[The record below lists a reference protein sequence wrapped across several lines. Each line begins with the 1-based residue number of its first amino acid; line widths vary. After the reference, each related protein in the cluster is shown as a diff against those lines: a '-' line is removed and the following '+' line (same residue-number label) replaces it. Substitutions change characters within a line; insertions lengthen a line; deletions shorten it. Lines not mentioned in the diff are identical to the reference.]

1 MPRGRAAETQPR
13 GHDWPVS
20 EGLAARGLAA
30 ARRAD
35 PLLGVVSSIAA
46 VGLVTIVIALLK
58 GFVPVLSLGALYV
71 FAVLPIAIAWGL
83 AFAIGVSLA
92 SMLLFNFLFLTPV
105 HSFTLSDSRTWLALA
120 VYVVT
125 SAVVSELA
133 ARSRRRAIESE
144 LLAEIARSL
153 LERRSVSGELDRIAA
168 GAASALGA
176 GEARIELGEPSADV
190 REDAGATPL
199 MAGARRVGTIAL
211 RRPRRLS
218 RRASSPLLPAL
229 ASLLAV
235 AIDQERLA
243 REVLEAEAL
252 RRSDALKTA
261 LLRTVSHDLR
271 SPLMTILTSA
281 SALSRPELALA
292 ADDRDELLAGILSEA
307 QRLDRLVS
315 NLLDL
320 SRLQAGV
327 ATPAPE
333 VWAADS
339 LVVQALSSLGE
350 SADRVDVTLSDV
362 SPVVRVDA
370 NQIERVLANLIENA
384 IKYSPDHAAHV
395 VVSATA
401 REALVRV
408 VDHGPGIAPEEIQR
422 VFAPFQRGTVGDVGG
437 AGLGLAIARGFAEAN
452 GGRVWAE
459 SLAGQGAT
467 FVLALPIAAVG
478 EDDE

>member
-1 MPRGRAAETQPR
+1 MPATHRIT
-13 GHDWPVS
+13 
-20 EGLAARGLAA
+20 LAAQ
-30 ARRAD
+30 RAD
-35 PLLGVVSSIAA
+35 PWLGVAASIVAVAA
-46 VGLVTIVIALLK
+46 VTGVIAVLEP
-58 GFVPVLSLGALYV
+58 FVPILSLGALYV
-71 FAVLPIAIAWGL
+71 FAVLPIAILWGL
-83 AFAIGVSLA
+83 AFAVGVSVA
-92 SMLLFNFLFLTPV
+92 SMLVFNFFFLTPV
-105 HSFTLSDSRTWLALA
+105 HSFTLNDSRNWLALA

-133 ARSRRRAIESE
+133 ARSRRRATESG
-144 LLAEIARSL
+144 LLAEVARSL
-153 LERRSVSGELDRIAA
+153 LERGSVSGELDQIAA
-168 GAASALGA
+168 GAARALGA
-176 GEARIELGEPSADV
+176 GDARIELGEPSAEL
-190 REDAGATPL
+190 RADAGATPL
-199 MAGARRVGTIAL
+199 IAGNRRVGTIAL
-211 RRPRRLS
+211 RAPHWPHRGQD
-218 RRASSPLLPAL
+218 SPLLPAL

-243 REVLEAEAL
+243 REALEAEAL

-281 SALSRPELALA
+281 SALSRPELSLEA
-292 ADDRDELLAGILSEA
+292 ADRAELLAGILSEA

-320 SRLQAGV
+320 SRLQAGA

-333 VWAADS
+333 VWAADG

-350 SADRVDVTLSDV
+350 IADRVDVTLSDV

-370 NQIERVLANLIENA
+370 HQIERVLANLIENA
-384 IKYSPDHAAHV
+384 IKYSPDHAARV
-395 VVSATA
+395 VVSSTA

-408 VDHGPGIAPEEIQR
+408 VDHGPGLAPEEIQR
-422 VFAPFQRGTVGDVGG
+422 LFEPFQRGSMSDVGG

-467 FVLALPIAAVG
+467 FVLALPIAHVAE
-478 EDDE
+478 EDG

>member
-1 MPRGRAAETQPR
+1 MQSVRRAF
-13 GHDWPVS
+13 
-20 EGLAARGLAA
+20 AA
-30 ARRAD
+30 AGRAD
-35 PLLGVVSSIAA
+35 PRLGVAVSIVA
-46 VGLVTIVIALLK
+46 VALVTGVVALLD
-58 GFVPVLSLGALYV
+58 GVVPVLSLGALYV
-71 FAVLPIAIAWGL
+71 LAVLPIAIGWGL
-83 AFAIGVSLA
+83 AFAIGASVA
-92 SMLLFNFLFLTPV
+92 SMLVFNFLFLPPV
-105 HSFTLSDSRTWLALA
+105 HSFTLSDSRNWLALG

-125 SAVVSELA
+125 SAVVSDLA
-133 ARSRRRAIESE
+133 ARSRRRATESE

-153 LERRSVSGELDRIAA
+153 LERGSVSGELDQIAA
-168 GAASALGA
+168 GAARALGA
-176 GEARIELGEPSADV
+176 GEARIELGEPSPDLLADA
-190 REDAGATPL
+190 DATPL
-199 MAGARRVGTIAL
+199 VAGNRRVGTITL
-211 RRPRRLS
+211 RAPRWPYRGS
-218 RRASSPLLPAL
+218 DSPLLPAL

-243 REVLEAEAL
+243 REALEAEAL

-261 LLRTVSHDLR
+261 LLRAVSHDLR

-281 SALSRPELALA
+281 SALSQPDLSLGE
-292 ADDRDELLAGILSEA
+292 ADRADLLGGILSEA

-320 SRLQAGV
+320 SRLQAGA

-350 SADRVDVTLSDV
+350 AADRVDVTLSAV

-370 NQIERVLANLIENA
+370 NQIERALANLIENA
-384 IKYSPDHAAHV
+384 IKYSPDHAARV
-395 VVSATA
+395 VVSSTA

-408 VDHGPGIAPEEIQR
+408 IDHGPGLTPQEIQR
-422 VFAPFQRGTVGDVGG
+422 VFEPFQRGSVSDVGG

-467 FVLALPIAAVG
+467 FVLALPVADV
-478 EDDE
+478 EDGDA

>member
-1 MPRGRAAETQPR
+1 MQRIR
-13 GHDWPVS
+13 V
-20 EGLAARGLAA
+20 A
-30 ARRAD
+30 ARRGD
-35 PLLGVVSSIAA
+35 PRLGVVASIVA
-46 VGLVTIVIALLK
+46 VAFVTGVIGLLD

-71 FAVLPIAIAWGL
+71 FAVLPIAILWGL
-83 AFAIGVSLA
+83 AFAVGVSVA
-92 SMLLFNFLFLTPV
+92 SMLLFNFLYLSPV
-105 HSFTLSDSRTWLALA
+105 HSLRLSDSRNWLALA

-133 ARSRRRAIESE
+133 ARSRRRATESG
-144 LLAEIARSL
+144 LLAEVARSL
-153 LERRSVSGELDRIAA
+153 LERRSVSDELDQIAA
-168 GAASALGA
+168 GAARALGA
-176 GEARIELGEPSADV
+176 GDARLELGEPSAELRADV
-190 REDAGATPL
+190 DATPL
-199 MAGARRVGTIAL
+199 VAGNRRIGTIAL
-211 RRPRRLS
+211 SAPRWPHRGTD
-218 RRASSPLLPAL
+218 SPLLPAL

-235 AIDQERLA
+235 AIDQERLG
-243 REVLEAEAL
+243 REALEAEAL

-281 SALSRPELALA
+281 SALSRPELSLGE
-292 ADDRDELLAGILSEA
+292 ADRAELLGGILSEA
-307 QRLDRLVS
+307 RRLDRLVS

-320 SRLQAGV
+320 SRLQAGA

-370 NQIERVLANLIENA
+370 HQIERALANLIENA
-384 IKYSPDHAAHV
+384 IKYSPDHAARV
-395 VVSATA
+395 VVSSTA

-408 VDHGPGIAPEEIQR
+408 VDHGPGLAPEEIR
-422 VFAPFQRGTVGDVGG
+422 LVFEPFQRGSVSDVGG

-467 FVLALPIAAVG
+467 FVLALPIAQLSG
-478 EDDE
+478 EDE

>member
-1 MPRGRAAETQPR
+1 MQSVRRA
-13 GHDWPVS
+13 S
-20 EGLAARGLAA
+20 AA
-30 ARRAD
+30 AGRGD
-35 PLLGVVSSIAA
+35 PRLGVAASIVA
-46 VGLVTIVIALLK
+46 VALATGVVALLD
-58 GFVPVLSLGALYV
+58 GVVPVLSLGALYV
-71 FAVLPIAIAWGL
+71 LAVLPIAIGWGL
-83 AFAIGVSLA
+83 AFAIGASVA
-92 SMLLFNFLFLTPV
+92 SMLVFNFLFLPPV
-105 HSFTLSDSRTWLALA
+105 HSFTLSDSRNWLALG
-120 VYVVT
+120 VYVAT
-125 SAVVSELA
+125 SAVVSDLA
-133 ARSRRRAIESE
+133 ARSRRRATESE

-153 LERRSVSGELDRIAA
+153 LERGSVSGELDQIAA
-168 GAASALGA
+168 GAARALGA
-176 GEARIELGEPSADV
+176 GEARIELGEPSPELLADA
-190 REDAGATPL
+190 DATPL
-199 MAGARRVGTIAL
+199 VAGNRRVGTISL
-211 RRPRRLS
+211 RAPRWPYRGS
-218 RRASSPLLPAL
+218 DSALLPAL

-243 REVLEAEAL
+243 REALEAEAL

-261 LLRTVSHDLR
+261 LLRAVSHDLR

-281 SALSRPELALA
+281 SALSQPDLSLGA
-292 ADDRDELLAGILSEA
+292 ADRADLLGGILSEA

-320 SRLQAGV
+320 SRLQAGA

-350 SADRVDVTLSDV
+350 AADRVDVTLSAV

-370 NQIERVLANLIENA
+370 NQIERALANLIENA
-384 IKYSPDHAAHV
+384 IKYSPDHAARV

-408 VDHGPGIAPEEIQR
+408 IDHGPGLTPQDMQR
-422 VFAPFQRGTVGDVGG
+422 VFEPFQRGSVSDVGG

-467 FVLALPIAAVG
+467 FVLALPVADV
-478 EDDE
+478 EDGDT

>member
-1 MPRGRAAETQPR
+1 M
-13 GHDWPVS
+13 
-20 EGLAARGLAA
+20 AA
-30 ARRAD
+30 ARRGD
-35 PLLGVVSSIAA
+35 PLLGVVASIVA
-46 VGLVTIVIALLK
+46 VAIVTAVIGLLDN
-58 GFVPVLSLGALYV
+58 FVPVLSLGALYV
-71 FAVLPIAIAWGL
+71 FAVLPIAIVWGL
-83 AFAIGVSLA
+83 PFAIAVSVA
-92 SMLLFNFLFLTPV
+92 SMLVFNFFYLPPT
-105 HSFTLSDSRTWLALA
+105 HSFTIDDSRNWLALV

-125 SAVVSELA
+125 ATVVSELA
-133 ARSRRRAIESE
+133 ARTRRRATEAG
-144 LLAEIARSL
+144 LLAEIAKSL
-153 LERRSVSGELDRIAA
+153 LERGSVSGELDQIAA
-168 GAASALGA
+168 GAARALGA
-176 GEARIELGEPSADV
+176 NDARIELGEPSAELRADP
-190 REDAGATPL
+190 DATPL
-199 MAGARRVGTIAL
+199 VAGNRRVGTIAL
-211 RRPRRLS
+211 HGPRWPYRG
-218 RRASSPLLPAL
+218 ADSPLLPAM

-243 REVLEAEAL
+243 REALEAEAL

-281 SALSRPELALA
+281 SALSRRDLSLGE
-292 ADDRDELLAGILSEA
+292 ADRADLLDGILSEA
-307 QRLDRLVS
+307 RRLDRLVS

-320 SRLQAGV
+320 SRLQAGAAV
-327 ATPAPE
+327 PEPE
-333 VWAADS
+333 VWEADS
-339 LVVQALSSLGE
+339 LVVQALSSLGH
-350 SADRVDVTLSDV
+350 SADSVEVTLAAV

-395 VVSATA
+395 VVSSTA

-408 VDHGPGIAPEEIQR
+408 VDHGPGLAPEQMQR
-422 VFAPFQRGTVGDVGG
+422 VFEPFQRGSPNDVEG

-467 FVLALPIAAVG
+467 FVLALPIADVA

>member
-1 MPRGRAAETQPR
+1 M
-13 GHDWPVS
+13 
-20 EGLAARGLAA
+20 
-30 ARRAD
+30 
-35 PLLGVVSSIAA
+35 
-46 VGLVTIVIALLK
+46 
-58 GFVPVLSLGALYV
+58 PVLSLGALYV
-71 FAVLPIAIAWGL
+71 FAVLPIAIAWGF

-92 SMLLFNFLFLTPV
+92 AMLLFNFLFLPPV
-105 HSFTLSDSRTWLALA
+105 YSFTLSDSRTWLALA

-153 LERRSVSGELDRIAA
+153 LERRSVSGELERIAA
-168 GAASALGA
+168 GAAGALGA

-243 REVLEAEAL
+243 QEVLEAEAL

-339 LVVQALSSLGE
+339 LVVQALGSLGE
-350 SADRVDVTLSDV
+350 SADRVDVTLSEV

-422 VFAPFQRGTVGDVGG
+422 VFAPFHRGSVGDVGG

>member
-1 MPRGRAAETQPR
+1 M
-13 GHDWPVS
+13 
-20 EGLAARGLAA
+20 
-30 ARRAD
+30 
-35 PLLGVVSSIAA
+35 
-46 VGLVTIVIALLK
+46 
-58 GFVPVLSLGALYV
+58 
-71 FAVLPIAIAWGL
+71 
-83 AFAIGVSLA
+83 
-92 SMLLFNFLFLTPV
+92 
-105 HSFTLSDSRTWLALA
+105 
-120 VYVVT
+120 
-125 SAVVSELA
+125 
-133 ARSRRRAIESE
+133 
-144 LLAEIARSL
+144 
-153 LERRSVSGELDRIAA
+153 SGELDQIAA
-168 GAASALGA
+168 GAARALGA
-176 GEARIELGEPSADV
+176 GDARIELGEPSAEL
-190 REDAGATPL
+190 RADADATPL
-199 MAGARRVGTIAL
+199 IAGNRRVGTIAL
-211 RRPRRLS
+211 RAPRWPYRGPD
-218 RRASSPLLPAL
+218 SPLLPAL

-243 REVLEAEAL
+243 REALEAEAL

-281 SALSRPELALA
+281 SALSRPELSLGE
-292 ADDRDELLAGILSEA
+292 ADRAELLAGILSEA

-320 SRLQAGV
+320 SRLQAGA

-370 NQIERVLANLIENA
+370 HQIERALANLIENA
-384 IKYSPDHAAHV
+384 IKYSPDHAARV
-395 VVSATA
+395 VVSSTA

-408 VDHGPGIAPEEIQR
+408 VDHGPGLAAEEIQR
-422 VFAPFQRGTVGDVGG
+422 VFEPFQRGSVSDVGG

-467 FVLALPIAAVG
+467 FVLALPIAQVAQ
-478 EDDE
+478 EDA

>member
-1 MPRGRAAETQPR
+1 VN
-13 GHDWPVS
+13 D
-20 EGLAARGLAA
+20 GLAARGFAA

-35 PLLGVVSSIAA
+35 PLLGVAASIGA
-46 VGLVTIVIALLK
+46 VALVTVVIALLK

-71 FAVLPIAIAWGL
+71 FAVLPIAIGWGL
-83 AFAIGVSLA
+83 RFSVGVSVA
-92 SMLLFNFLFLTPV
+92 SMLIFNFLFLPPV
-105 HSFTLSDSRTWLALA
+105 YSFTLNDSRTWFALA

-153 LERRSVSGELDRIAA
+153 LERGSVSGELDRIAA
-168 GAASALGA
+168 GAARALGA
-176 GEARIELGEPSADV
+176 SDARIELGEPSAGL
-190 REDAGATPL
+190 REDGDATPL
-199 MAGARRVGTIAL
+199 VAGSRRIGTIAL
-211 RRPRRLS
+211 RRSRRPY

-243 REVLEAEAL
+243 REALEAEAL

-281 SALSRPELALA
+281 SALSRPELDLGE
-292 ADDRDELLAGILSEA
+292 ADRADLLAGILSEA

-320 SRLQAGV
+320 SRLQAGA

-350 SADRVDVTLSDV
+350 AADRVDVTLSAE
-362 SPVVRVDA
+362 SPVVRVDGH
-370 NQIERVLANLIENA
+370 QIERALANLIENA
-384 IKYSPDHAAHV
+384 IKYSPDHAARV
-395 VVSATA
+395 VVSSTA

-408 VDHGPGIAPEEIQR
+408 VDHGPGLAAEEMQR
-422 VFAPFQRGTVGDVGG
+422 VFEPFQRGSVSDVGG
-437 AGLGLAIARGFAEAN
+437 AGLGLAIARGFVEAN

-467 FVLALPIAAVG
+467 FVLALPIAQVAQ
-478 EDDE
+478 EEA

>member
-1 MPRGRAAETQPR
+1 
-13 GHDWPVS
+13 V
-20 EGLAARGLAA
+20 A

-35 PLLGVVSSIAA
+35 PRLGVVASVVA
-46 VGLVTIVIALLK
+46 VAFVTGVIGLLED
-58 GFVPVLSLGALYV
+58 FVPILSLGALYV
-71 FAVLPIAIAWGL
+71 FAVLPIAILWGL
-83 AFAIGVSLA
+83 AFAVGVSVA
-92 SMLLFNFLFLTPV
+92 SMLVFNFFFLSPV
-105 HSFTLSDSRTWLALA
+105 HSLTLSDSRNWLALA

-133 ARSRRRAIESE
+133 ARSRRRATESG
-144 LLAEIARSL
+144 LLAEVARSL
-153 LERRSVSGELDRIAA
+153 LERGSVSGELDQIAA
-168 GAASALGA
+168 GAARALGA
-176 GEARIELGEPSADV
+176 GAARIELGEPSAEL
-190 REDAGATPL
+190 RADADATPL
-199 MAGARRVGTIAL
+199 IAGNRRVGTIAL
-211 RRPRRLS
+211 RAPRWPYRG
-218 RRASSPLLPAL
+218 ADSPLLPAL

-243 REVLEAEAL
+243 REALEAEAL

-281 SALSRPELALA
+281 SALSRPELSLGET
-292 ADDRDELLAGILSEA
+292 DRAELLAGILSEA

-320 SRLQAGV
+320 SRLQAGA

-350 SADRVDVTLSDV
+350 TADRVDVTLSAV

-370 NQIERVLANLIENA
+370 HQIERALANLIENA
-384 IKYSPDHAAHV
+384 IKYSPDHAARV
-395 VVSATA
+395 VVSSTA

-408 VDHGPGIAPEEIQR
+408 VDHGPGLAPEEIQR
-422 VFAPFQRGTVGDVGG
+422 VFEPFQRGSVSDVGG

-467 FVLALPIAAVG
+467 FVLALPIAQVEQA
-478 EDDE
+478 DT

>member
-1 MPRGRAAETQPR
+1 
-13 GHDWPVS
+13 VS
-20 EGLAARGLAA
+20 SGLAARGVAA
-30 ARRAD
+30 VRRAD
-35 PLLGVVSSIAA
+35 PLLGVVAS
-46 VGLVTIVIALLK
+46 VVVVVLVTLVIALLK

-71 FAVLPIAIAWGL
+71 FAVLPIAIGWGL
-83 AFAIGVSLA
+83 PFSIGVSVA
-92 SMLLFNFLFLTPV
+92 SMLVFNFTFLPPV
-105 HSFTLSDSRTWLALA
+105 HSFTLNDSRTWFALA

-133 ARSRRRAIESE
+133 ARSRRRATESA

-153 LERRSVSGELDRIAA
+153 LERGSVSDELDRIAA
-168 GAASALGA
+168 GAAEALGA
-176 GEARIELGEPSADV
+176 SSARIELGEPSLRMLD
-190 REDAGATPL
+190 EEGATPL
-199 MAGARRVGTIAL
+199 MAGARRVGTIEL
-211 RRPRRLS
+211 RRS
-218 RRASSPLLPAL
+218 RRPYRHTVSPLLPAL

-261 LLRTVSHDLR
+261 LLRAVSHDLR

-281 SALSRPELALA
+281 SALSRPDLTLA
-292 ADDRDELLAGILSEA
+292 DSDREELLAGILSES

-327 ATPAPE
+327 AAPEPE

-339 LVVQALSSLGE
+339 LVVHALSSLGPA
-350 SADRVDVTLSDV
+350 ADRVDVTLSE
-362 SPVVRVDA
+362 SPIVVRVDA
-370 NQIERVLANLIENA
+370 HQIERVLANLIENA
-384 IKYSPDHAAHV
+384 VKYSPDH
-395 VVSATA
+395 SARVLVGSTA
-401 REALVRV
+401 REAIVRV
-408 VDHGPGIAPEEIQR
+408 VDHGPGVAPEEIER
-422 VFAPFQRGTVGDVGG
+422 VFEPFQRGRVANDGQG

-459 SLAGQGAT
+459 SRAGQGAT
-467 FVLALPIAAVG
+467 FVLALPIAHLA

>member
-1 MPRGRAAETQPR
+1 VTHRFA
-13 GHDWPVS
+13 V
-20 EGLAARGLAA
+20 A

-35 PLLGVVSSIAA
+35 PWLGLAASIVAVS
-46 VGLVTIVIALLK
+46 LVTGVIALLEQ
-58 GFVPVLSLGALYV
+58 FVPILSLGALYV
-71 FAVLPIAIAWGL
+71 FAVLPIAILWGL
-83 AFAIGVSLA
+83 AFAVGVSVA
-92 SMLLFNFLFLTPV
+92 SMLVFSFFFLTPV
-105 HSFTLSDSRTWLALA
+105 HSLTLNDSRNWLALA

-133 ARSRRRAIESE
+133 SRSRRRATESG
-144 LLAEIARSL
+144 LLAEVARSL
-153 LERRSVSGELDRIAA
+153 LERGSVSGELDQIAA
-168 GAASALGA
+168 GAARALGA
-176 GEARIELGEPSADV
+176 GDARIELGEPSA
-190 REDAGATPL
+190 ELLADAAVSGDQR
-199 MAGARRVGTIAL
+199 RRVRWSYRG
-211 RRPRRLS
+211 PD
-218 RRASSPLLPAL
+218 SPLLPAL

-243 REVLEAEAL
+243 REALEAEAL
-252 RRSDALKTA
+252 RRSDSLKTA

-281 SALSRPELALA
+281 SALSRPELSLGE
-292 ADDRDELLAGILSEA
+292 ADRAELLAGILSEA

-320 SRLQAGV
+320 SRLQAG
-327 ATPAPE
+327 AAAPAPE

-350 SADRVDVTLSDV
+350 TADRVDVTLSDV
-362 SPVVRVDA
+362 SPVVRVDGH
-370 NQIERVLANLIENA
+370 QIERALANLIENA
-384 IKYSPDHAAHV
+384 IKYSPDHAARV
-395 VVSATA
+395 VVSSTA

-408 VDHGPGIAPEEIQR
+408 VDHGPGLAPEEIQR
-422 VFAPFQRGTVGDVGG
+422 VFEPFQRGSVNDVGG

-467 FVLALPIAAVG
+467 FVLALPIAQIA
-478 EDDE
+478 EDEV